1 MNMTHYMELLAV
13 NQPWNL
19 LIFMAGPVVLAETL
33 AITEFYLLFTRN
45 FTGWVHRVN
54 RSAGIIVGIYFVG
67 IIGYL
72 MANAV
77 LPITQAGEWRMANG
91 RRRDRRGLLFDRR
104 FTAYLH
110 SAPRVRVGQC
120 CCDFGQKAQ
129 DTCDL
134 RRLVLGLWS
143 HRHGDRHAGSDP
155 VWLPCGPVA
164 RYARHD
170 TQKLKKYCFIEAP
183 RSTS

>member
-19 LIFMAGPVVLAETL
+19 LIFMAVPVVLAETL

-45 FTGWVHRVN
+45 FTGWVHRGN

-77 LPITQAGEWRMANG
+77 LPITQAGEWRTAVDVIAVVTGML
-91 RRRDRRGLLFDRR
+91 DPTLFGYRADP
-104 FTAYLH
+104 L
-110 SAPRVRVGQC
+110 
-120 CCDFGQKAQ
+120 Q
-129 DTCDL
+129 DMPGMTHK
-134 RRLVLGLWS
+134 S
-143 HRHGDRHAGSDP
+143 
-155 VWLPCGPVA
+155 
-164 RYARHD
+164 
-170 TQKLKKYCFIEAP
+170 
-183 RSTS
+183 